1 MAKKEKSYDIDDLKK
16 KREAIALDLVD
27 VYWEMKPSKFAG
39 KDELSEFATLA
50 RIAGERGKIGMKAI
64 EKLDDLIAQ
73 AQQQKPINEVAG
85 LTNEEIKLL
94 MEFRKNGKSKST
106 STRSKA

>member
-1 MAKKEKSYDIDDLKK
+1 MAKKEKSYNIDDLKK

-27 VYWEMKPSKFAG
+27 VYWEMKPSKFAD

-106 STRSKA
+106 SARSKA